1 MTLVERL
8 ESVRERIERAALRAG
23 RDAADVQLVAV
34 SKTMSPE
41 RVREMVSAGHAL
53 FGENRLQDAM
63 TKIPVVEGA
72 RWHFIGTLQRNKAR
86 AVVEHFAMIHSV
98 DGVKLAR
105 SLARLGEERDAP
117 VRALVQVNVGR
128 EATKGGV
135 EVDELPE
142 MLDEIAPLRGLA
154 VEGLMA
160 IPPFLDDP
168 EEVRP
173 YFRALAELARVEG
186 ARGRPGISM
195 RQLSMG
201 MSGDFEVAIEEGATF
216 VRVGT
221 ALFGPR
227 G

>member
-1 MTLVERL
+1 MTLAERL
-8 ESVRERIERAALRAG
+8 ESVRERIARAALRAG
-23 RDAADVQLVAV
+23 RDPAGIELVAV
-34 SKTMSPE
+34 SKTMPPE
-41 RVREMVSAGHAL
+41 SVREMVASGHEL

-86 AVVEHFAMIHSV
+86 HVVEHFELIHSV
-98 DGVKLAR
+98 DGAKLAKA
-105 SLARLGEERDAP
+105 LARLGEERGAP
-117 VRALVQVNVGR
+117 VRILVQVNVGR

-135 EVDELPE
+135 EIEELPAL
-142 MLDEIAPLRGLA
+142 LDAISGMEGLSI
-154 VEGLMA
+154 EGLMA

-168 EEVRP
+168 EQVRP
-173 YFRALAELARVEG
+173 YFKTLAELARCEG
-186 ARGRPGISM
+186 ELRRPGVSL
-195 RQLSMG
+195 RHLSMG